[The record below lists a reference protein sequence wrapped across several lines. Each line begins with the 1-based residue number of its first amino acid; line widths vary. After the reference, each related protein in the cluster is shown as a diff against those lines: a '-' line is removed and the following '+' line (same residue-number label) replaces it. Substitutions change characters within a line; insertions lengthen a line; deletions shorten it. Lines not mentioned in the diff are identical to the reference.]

1 MNRATTRGS
10 WLVGDGCEA
19 PDDAV
24 MGRYAIQF
32 GSLGFV
38 RTKKPETA
46 SREIIRSFLAPTR
59 RL

>member
-1 MNRATTRGS
+1 
-10 WLVGDGCEA
+10 
-19 PDDAV
+19 

>member
-1 MNRATTRGS
+1 M
-10 WLVGDGCEA
+10 D
-19 PDDAV
+19 
-24 MGRYAIQF
+24 RYAVQS

-46 SREIIRSFLAPTR
+46 SREIIRSLLAPTR